1 MRADILLGLDRDHR
15 NGSNRASVDESVDLE
30 NDGGEGPSAE
40 RNEASVVSE
49 AGRYLTIHDT
59 YGMLRASFQPIPGSR
74 YGTFCSK
81 ITTYWQRH
89 RSANEGSRLPPR
101 HRLSDVRPMLIQRI

>member
-40 RNEASVVSE
+40 RNEANIVSE
-49 AGRYLTIHDT
+49 AGRYLTIHMECFELPSNPFQVA
-59 YGMLRASFQPIPGSR
+59 GMGLFGP
-74 YGTFCSK
+74 K
-81 ITTYWQRH
+81 
-89 RSANEGSRLPPR
+89 
-101 HRLSDVRPMLIQRI
+101 